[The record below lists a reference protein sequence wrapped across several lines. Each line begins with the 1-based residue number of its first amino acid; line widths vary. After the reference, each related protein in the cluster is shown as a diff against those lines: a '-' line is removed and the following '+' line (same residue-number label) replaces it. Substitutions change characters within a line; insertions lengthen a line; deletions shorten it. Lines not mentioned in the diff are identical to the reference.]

1 MNAGRLAD
9 SPPLLLVLC
18 ALDFERTVLERS
30 RGERHSGA
38 PQAEIAIEVCG
49 PGRTGIA
56 QWFAS
61 RETCPSCHGVLLV
74 GTAGGLD
81 PRLHAGT
88 AFLADRV
95 IDAAGRSWTPT
106 PRFVASTLE
115 EVRAETVLSVESAAA
130 SPQEKA
136 LHHTNSGAAAV
147 DLESAAFAEHCDA
160 RGWPWGVVRGI
171 SDGAT
176 ESLPRDVA
184 TWVDQQGRLRTL
196 ALLASL
202 VRSPGAI
209 AMLPRLRRQS
219 TAALHA
225 AAAIVARIAAS
236 AASTMETAR

>member
-1 MNAGRLAD
+1 MHGCELPRE
-9 SPPLLLVLC
+9 VC
-18 ALDFERTVLERS
+18 V
-30 RGERHSGA
+30 
-38 PQAEIAIEVCG
+38 EVCG
-49 PGRTGIA
+49 PGRVGIER
-56 QWFAS
+56 WFA
-61 RETCPSCHGVLLV
+61 RRDACPARHGVLLV

-81 PRLHAGT
+81 PRLRAGT
-88 AFLADRV
+88 AFLAERV
-95 IDAAGRSWTPT
+95 VDTSGRSWT

-115 EVRAETVLSVESAAA
+115 EVRAETLLSVESAAA

-136 LHHTNSGAAAV
+136 LHHANSGAAAV
-147 DLESAAFAEHCDA
+147 DLESAAFAEQCDA
-160 RGWPWGVVRGI
+160 RGWPWTVVRGI

-196 ALLASL
+196 ALLVSIA
-202 VRSPGAI
+202 RSPGTI

-236 AASTMETAR
+236 TSATVEAAR